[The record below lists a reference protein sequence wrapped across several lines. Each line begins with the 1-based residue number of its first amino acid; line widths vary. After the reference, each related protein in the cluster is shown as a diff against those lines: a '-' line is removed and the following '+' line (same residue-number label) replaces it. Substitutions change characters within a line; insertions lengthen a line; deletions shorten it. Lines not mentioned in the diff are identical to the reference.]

1 MSPADPVGAAPG
13 ARPPRAPEAAI
24 RTGLAVGP
32 ILACV
37 GIAWTAIAPSAFSS
51 AAVLAGLV
59 ACFYATHRFG
69 RLGAEDGGV
78 APAPTEAARASALT
92 REAREAREAR
102 DAEGAVEAERLRKS
116 REEARARAKRGD

>member
-1 MSPADPVGAAPG
+1 MSASRAPADAGPSTAT
-13 ARPPRAPEAAI
+13 RAPDAAI

-69 RLGAEDGGV
+69 RLGADDGGV
-78 APAPTEAARASALT
+78 ATAAGHPSRVSDAADAADAVAEAGA
-92 REAREAREAR
+92 
-102 DAEGAVEAERLRKS
+102 AVEAERLRKA
-116 REEARARAKRGD
+116 REDARARAKRGE